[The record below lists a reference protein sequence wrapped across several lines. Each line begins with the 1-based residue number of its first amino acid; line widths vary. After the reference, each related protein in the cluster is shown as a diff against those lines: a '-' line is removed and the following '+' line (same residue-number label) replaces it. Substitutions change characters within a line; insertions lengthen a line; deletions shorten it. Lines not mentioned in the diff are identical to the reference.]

1 MKRILFFGNYAV
13 RGGQRGRPARS
24 TYARVI
30 DIAKALSSQ
39 GFNSRVAYFHLLNL
53 GENARAI
60 GWAEAVV
67 FHRIQTAFWLGLAEP
82 TSLAL
87 YEFAV
92 RKGKRVLFD
101 FDDALFLQ
109 YPGVFEL
116 MAARS
121 SANLAAAHFLLA
133 YAKRFNKNTRLVQT
147 PVDTEL
153 WKPSG
158 AKGKDGVTL
167 GWHGTATM
175 QFQYLRQLR
184 PVLRRLASKYDLT
197 FRLLG
202 TLGSRT
208 IQNYFVNVSDLRCEF
223 GPSAWL
229 PYTSIPTLMEG
240 VDIGLCPL
248 VDTRWSRGK
257 CQIKVLEYMAM
268 GIPTVASP
276 VGENRYL
283 VKPGVSGFLA
293 QTEDEW
299 VQALGLLIEDGKT
312 RDQIGE
318 NARRIAVEDHSIPVT
333 ASKIKE
339 VIMSGPIIQSLVRA
353 G

>member
-13 RGGQRGRPARS
+13 RGGQRGTLARS

-30 DIAKALSSQ
+30 DIAEALGSQ
-39 GFNSRVAYFHLLNL
+39 GFDCRLAYFRLSNL
-53 GENARAI
+53 DENVRAVE
-60 GWAEAVV
+60 WAEAVV
-67 FHRIQTAFWLGLAEP
+67 FHRIQAALWLGLPEP

-87 YEFAV
+87 YEFAL
-92 RKGKRVLFD
+92 RKGRRVLFD

-133 YAKRFNKNTRLVQT
+133 YAKRFNKNTKLVQT
-147 PVDTEL
+147 AVDTEL

-158 AKGKDGVTL
+158 AGGKDGVTL

-175 QFQYLRQLR
+175 QFHHLRQLR

-202 TLGSRT
+202 TLGSRM
-208 IQNYFVNVSDLRCEF
+208 IQNYFVSVSGLRCEF

-229 PYTSIPTLMEG
+229 PYRSIPVLMEG

-268 GIPTVASP
+268 GIPVVASP

-283 VKPGVSGFLA
+283 VKEGTNGFLA
-293 QTEDEW
+293 QTEDDW
-299 VQALGLLIEDGKT
+299 VRVLSNLIEDDKM
-312 RDQIGE
+312 RIQIGM
-318 NARRIAVEDHSIPVT
+318 NCRRIAEEEHSVPIT
-333 ASKIKE
+333 ASRVSDAILN
-339 VIMSGPIIQSLVRA
+339 IRNATG
-353 G
+353 